1 MNFRGG
7 GTALGRQREAPRV
20 DLTPLIDIVFLLLI
34 FFLITTTFVKEKRPT
49 VPLQEPEASSAETP
63 PADQHLTVHIAEDGR
78 TFVEDKEIASDADL
92 TAAFDEL
99 HTKNPSAT
107 LIIRADGD
115 SRHRRVVTVMDLARR
130 SGLRKFGIGARK
142 QP

>member
-1 MNFRGG
+1 MNFRG
-7 GTALGRQREAPRV
+7 GTALGRGREPPRV

-49 VPLQEPEASSAETP
+49 VPLQEPEAQSAENP

-78 TFVEDKEIASDADL
+78 IFVEDRPVTEDEGL
-92 TAAFDEL
+92 TKAFEEL

-115 SRHRRVVTVMDLARR
+115 SRHKTVVRVMDLARR
-130 SGLRKFGIGARK
+130 AGLRKFGIGARK
-142 QP
+142 GP